1 MSDQPMHPMV
11 QVRFTKSHPPYRAG
25 DVATFSLGAAQEIV
39 ALRRAVAIAGVG
51 PAPPGAGDETP
62 TNQRAVPARVTK

>member
-1 MSDQPMHPMV
+1 MV
-11 QVRFTKSHPPYRAG
+11 QVRFTRSHPPYRTG
-25 DVATFSLGAAQEIV
+25 DVATFPLGAAQEIV

-51 PAPPGAGDETP
+51 PAPAKPAGEAP